1 MDTLSRKQALNIL
14 RSNKWTGNNQLLSSD
29 DELWYI
35 FYDKIISNNRLLFSY
50 KNVYMGSF
58 ENVYVGS
65 FEFKRIGFIF
75 KSFDPMDDLYIAYLA
90 ILAEIAEDA
99 ANIRERKKLEALKE
113 IGKTYFK

>member
-29 DELWYI
+29 DELWCI
-35 FYDKIISNNRLLFSY
+35 FYDKIIPNNRLLFSY
-50 KNVYMGSF
+50 KND
-58 ENVYVGS
+58 YVGS

-99 ANIRERKKLEALKE
+99 AYIRERKKLEALKE
-113 IGKTYFK
+113 IEKTYSK